1 MVSARTASK
10 SRGLIWSVAVGL
22 LAQSPALLLAAPL
35 KPRTPPPPL
44 ASATSAT
51 APPLQLK
58 LLRRGDGVE
67 VVVEGVGLAP
77 QLRQQSRGSTWEGR
91 LTTAE
96 TKGVLLTPQRFSLPE
111 AGLQSVSLDGGG
123 NAFQLN
129 ITPMQGVP
137 LGRPVVSADGKNLIL
152 SFPVTSQM
160 VGQTSRPNLMQ
171 PGAIPQPSYAP
182 PLQPRAVAPPLGD
195 MAVGSMLLRN
205 QSFVNASGPSV
216 TLTLRNAP
224 AKDALMAIAQL
235 GGYGFVYVDDS
246 NQNSIS
252 TASTTLGSASPQG
265 SSTNAT
271 AAGRAVTLGF
281 RNENYSRA
289 LNSVLLAAGLQGK
302 LEGRMLLVGPSVMG
316 KSFGFQMSKV
326 FRLNQASSSSAADYL
341 ASLGAAITKV
351 TIISNI
357 VSTGQA
363 QQNQVSGA
371 SQTQQTQKETYKT
384 TETYGASAG
393 PLRGLSGTTDSRLQT
408 VTLVGDPALIAI
420 AESYLR
426 QIDLRQRQVA
436 LTVKILDVSLNN
448 LTDLTNRFVLPY
460 GGEDGYPTNWIVS
473 EGGKL
478 RNWNNTFPATEGKTF
493 LQTPDGRWLNSYQN
507 WFTALTTSQ
516 STKILAS
523 PTLILSENSEPIQGG
538 AAVAAGQ
545 SDTGGASSI
554 GRTAANE
561 AFISVGDKVV
571 TRVNVTPATPTQ
583 SQVCEQVLENA
594 GLTFGAKILKIDDNG
609 FVTFAVS
616 PEISQVIKENQA
628 PGGCGVFSTLASRRL
643 DTGSVRLRDGE
654 TLVLAGVI
662 SDATRSAVKKWPIVG
677 DLPFIGQ
684 FFRDSANTREKR
696 ELVILVTPKIIDDT
710 QGGAWGY
717 GYRPSTSDA
726 QRFMEGSM

>member
-235 GGYGFVYVDDS
+235 GGYGFVYVDDA

-252 TASTTLGSASPQG
+252 TASTSLGSASPQG
-265 SSTNAT
+265 PSTNAT

-436 LTVKILDVSLNN
+436 LTVKILDVNLTN
-448 LTDLTNRFVLPY
+448 LTDLTNRFTLPY
-460 GGEDGYPTNWIVS
+460 GGQDGMPTNAIVS
-473 EGGKL
+473 ADGKL
-478 RNWNNTFPATEGKTF
+478 RNWVNTYPVQEKMFIEDPKGNPITE
-493 LQTPDGRWLNSYQN
+493 YQN
-507 WFTALTTSQ
+507 WFTALTTSS
-516 STKILAS
+516 STKVLAS

-538 AAVAAGQ
+538 AAVAGQ
-545 SDTGGASSI
+545 SGAGGASTI
-554 GRTAANE
+554 GRAAANE
-561 AFISVGDKVV
+561 AFITVGDKVV
-571 TRVNVTPATPTQ
+571 TKVSVTPASPTQ
-583 SQVCEQVLENA
+583 SQVCDQILENA

-616 PEISQVIKENQA
+616 PEISAVVKENIA
-628 PGGCGVFSTLASRRL
+628 PGGCGVFTTLARRRL

-654 TLVLAGVI
+654 TLVIAGVI
-662 SDATRSAVKKWPIVG
+662 SDSTRSAVKKWPIVG
-677 DLPFIGQ
+677 DLPVIGQ
-684 FFRDSANTREKR
+684 FFRDSANSREKR
-696 ELVILVTPKIIDDT
+696 ELVILVTPRILDDT

-726 QRFMEGSM
+726 QRFMGGSM